1 MLDFFARTTRRSAR
15 RRLALLAVLPVPLLL
30 ALQLGCGDSSGPGA
44 EASRI
49 YVANNNVVGPGAN
62 SITVYDADTNDSL
75 PVATIAGPSTGLGAP
90 AGVAIGP
97 DRRLYVANAANQ
109 SVTVYPLNA
118 DGDAAP
124 IRTIAGNNTRLKN
137 PVGLA
142 FDANGRL
149 HVASYSGNR
158 ITIYS
163 PSAQDNAVP
172 VDSIMG
178 DSTGAPNTTGLV
190 RPTGIAIDGTGK
202 IYVANSEGAK
212 ITIYAAGG
220 ANPVPVDSI
229 VGGSTGLSIPNGIAL
244 DRTRNLYVANF
255 AVGVNTIT
263 VYAAGATGDASPIAT
278 ITAAQGVFQ
287 PHLIAFD
294 IDGRFY
300 VSNYSANNIKLYDV
314 TGPGIVTL
322 VDSITGPGSGL
333 NFPDGIAISGP
344 RVGPVHP

>member
-1 MLDFFARTTRRSAR
+1 MLDLVARITRRAAR
-15 RRLALLAVLPVPLLL
+15 RRLALIAVLPVPLLL
-30 ALQLGCGDSSGPGA
+30 ALQLACGDSSGPGA

-62 SITVYDADTNDSL
+62 SITVYSADNNDSL
-75 PVATIAGPSTGLGAP
+75 PIATISGPSTGLGAP

-97 DRRLYVANAANQ
+97 DRRVYVANAANH
-109 SVTVYPLNA
+109 SVTVYSPGAN
-118 DGDAAP
+118 GDVAP
-124 IRTIAGNNTRLKN
+124 VRSLVGANTRLNN

-142 FDANGRL
+142 FDGNGRL
-149 HVASYSGNR
+149 YVASYGGNR
-158 ITIYS
+158 LTIYA
-163 PSAQDNAVP
+163 PGARDNAVP

-178 DSTGAPNTTGLV
+178 DSTGAANSTGLV

-220 ANPVPVDSI
+220 ANPVPIDSI
-229 VGGSTGLSIPNGIAL
+229 VGGNTGLAIPNGIAL
-244 DRTRNLYVANF
+244 DAARNLYVANF
-255 AVGVNTIT
+255 AIGVNTIT
-263 VYAAGATGDASPIAT
+263 IYAPGASGNVAPIGT
-278 ITAAQGVFQ
+278 ITAADGVFQ

-314 TGPGIVTL
+314 AGPGIVTL

-333 NFPDGIAISGP
+333 NLPDGIAITGP